1 MATKSADKWKSKV
14 WFNVYPP
21 KLLGESAIGEIPA
34 NDEKGV
40 LGRVIKVSMSWITHR
55 PEHSFML
62 VGLRVK
68 SASGS
73 TANTDIDYMEQT
85 FSYIHSLVK
94 RHSSAIYTVDSLT
107 DKNGRKFVLKLL
119 AVTSSKIRTPKKRA
133 IRKSISDFTKEFSA
147 EHSVEEVLTGMLDNS
162 FQSEAVKRVMNIAH
176 VNKLE
181 LKKIELS

>member
-1 MATKSADKWKSKV
+1 MASKSGEKWKSKV

-40 LGRVIKVSMSWITHR
+40 MGRLIKVSMSWITHK

-68 SASGS
+68 SVSGNS
-73 TANTDIDYMEQT
+73 ANTELDYIEQT
-85 FSYIHSLVK
+85 YSYIHSLIR

-107 DKNGRKFVLKLL
+107 DKSGRNFVLKLL
-119 AVTSSKIRTPKKRA
+119 AVTSGKIRTPKKTA
-133 IRKSISDFTKEFSA
+133 IRKSLGDFTKEFSSS
-147 EHSVEEVLTGMLDNS
+147 HTVEEFLNAMLDNS
-162 FQSEAVKRVMNIAH
+162 FQSEAIRRVTNIAH
-176 VNKLE
+176 VSKLE
-181 LKKIELS
+181 LKRIEL

>member
-1 MATKSADKWKSKV
+1 MATKSSDKWKSKV

-34 NDEKGV
+34 NDEKGI

-55 PEHSFML
+55 PEHSFMI

-68 SASGS
+68 SATGNN
-73 TANTDIDYMEQT
+73 ANTELDYMEQT

-107 DKNGRKFVLKLL
+107 DKNGRNFVLKLL
-119 AVTSSKIRTPKKRA
+119 AVTSDKIRTPKKTA
-133 IRKSISDFTKEFSA
+133 IRKEIAEFSKEFA
-147 EHSVEEVLTGMLDNS
+147 AAHSVDELLTGMLDNS
-162 FQSEAVKRVMNIAH
+162 FQSEAVRRVTNIAH
-176 VNKLE
+176 ISKLE
-181 LKKIELS
+181 LKKIEL